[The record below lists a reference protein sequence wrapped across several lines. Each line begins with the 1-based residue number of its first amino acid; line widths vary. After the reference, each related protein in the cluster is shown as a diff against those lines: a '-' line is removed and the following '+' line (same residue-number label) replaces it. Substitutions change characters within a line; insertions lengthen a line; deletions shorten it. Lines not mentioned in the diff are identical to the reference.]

1 MAVDTAFLGAD
12 PDDWEREVSFREGL
26 AVINK
31 VKVVNDVAERA
42 VALITEINQILTKD
56 EEQKQYLLQVV
67 AENRKKCPRA
77 SKKDFL

>member
-1 MAVDTAFLGAD
+1 MGVDTAFLEAD

-42 VALITEINQILTKD
+42 VALITELNQILTKD
-56 EEQKQYLLQVV
+56 KEQKQYLLQAV
-67 AENRKKCPRA
+67 AENRKCPGA